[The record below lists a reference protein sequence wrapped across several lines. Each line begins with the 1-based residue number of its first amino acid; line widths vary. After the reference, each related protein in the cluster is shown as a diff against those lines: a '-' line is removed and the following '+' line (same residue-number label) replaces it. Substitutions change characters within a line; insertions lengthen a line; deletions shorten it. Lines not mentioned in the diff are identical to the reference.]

1 MSLSFNR
8 DNEFKTQNI
17 SGVGSKNN
25 DIILEKMT
33 SSSPSNVHNDKKPN
47 FSNNAIPERKSR
59 ILGQSQRPILGANK
73 KVPMDS
79 FGGLANQKKS
89 YANSESSYSGAS
101 SSNHSDSDDDD
112 DDDDDGLNS
121 MISSNSSNMQSSSP
135 YKNKYASSND
145 DDSGSDES
153 SEEEDDDD
161 DDENGSE
168 EASTYSSGSDSGS
181 MVSSGSEESGNQFN
195 GHGGMGTG
203 MNQGYNPPNR
213 PLTYE
218 EAQRRKQKVLFEL
231 DRLQKQG
238 HQPSKKYTMAS
249 NLEDMEYE
257 RDCLKRQ
264 RDLDKSIKFSR
275 KALMMVVSGIE
286 YVNGKFDPF
295 DIKLDGWSEKIMD
308 DISDYDEI
316 FEELH
321 DKYGE
326 SVKMAPELRLLMTLG
341 GSAFM
346 FHLTNSL
353 FKSST
358 PDLNDILKKN
368 PDIVRSIQEAAIQ
381 NMNNGINS
389 QFGANDPIGNMMKQG
404 INQKMNQQGPPPP
417 MDSRIPSRSPPQM
430 NNMFGP
436 SRPMAPPQRPQQT
449 MRGPS
454 GVDDL
459 LNKLKSN
466 SDEDTNSESSFNM
479 RSSGKKGGLKKGK
492 NGGFEIDLTD

>member
-1 MSLSFNR
+1 MNLSFNR
-8 DNEFKTQNI
+8 ENGFKTENI
-17 SGVGSKNN
+17 SGIGSKNN
-25 DIILEKMT
+25 DIILEKMGS
-33 SSSPSNVHNDKKPN
+33 SSSPSNVQNNNLPR
-47 FSNNAIPERKSR
+47 FSNNQIPDRKAKVLR
-59 ILGQSQRPILGANK
+59 PMLGNNK

-89 YANSESSYSGAS
+89 YANSESSYSGN
-101 SSNHSDSDDDD
+101 SSNSNDSDSDSDDE
-112 DDDDDGLNS
+112 DDGLNS
-121 MISSNSSNMQSSSP
+121 MISSNSSNIQSSSP

-145 DDSGSDES
+145 DDSGSEES
-153 SEEEDDDD
+153 SEEEDDDED
-161 DDENGSE
+161 GSE
-168 EASTYSSGSDSGS
+168 EASSYSSGSGSGS
-181 MVSSGSEESGNQFN
+181 EGSVVSSGSEESGNPY
-195 GHGGMGTG
+195 GGTGMG
-203 MNQGYNPPNR
+203 MNQGYSQPNR

-286 YVNGKFDPF
+286 YLNGKFDPF
-295 DIKLDGWSEKIMD
+295 DVKLDGWSEKVMD
-308 DISDYDEI
+308 DINDYDEI

-321 DKYGE
+321 DKYND
-326 SVKMAPELRLLMTLG
+326 SVKMSPELRLMMTLA
-341 GSAFM
+341 GSGFM
-346 FHLTNSL
+346 YHLTNSL

-381 NMNNGINS
+381 NMNNGINT

-404 INQKMNQQGPPPP
+404 IQMKAGPPPP
-417 MDSRIPSRSPPQM
+417 MDSRMPPRSPPQM

-436 SRPMAPPQRPQQT
+436 SRPMAPPQRPQPT
-449 MRGPS
+449 MRGPT

-459 LNKLKSN
+459 LSKLKSG
-466 SDEDTNSESSFNM
+466 SDNDDTMSESSFNM
-479 RSSGKKGGLKKGK
+479 RSSGRKGGLKKGK
-492 NGGFEIDLTD
+492 NGGVQIDLTE

>member
-1 MSLSFNR
+1 MSISFNR
-8 DNEFKTQNI
+8 DNDFKTQSI
-17 SGVGSKNN
+17 SGVGSRNN

-33 SSSPSNVHNDKKPN
+33 SSSPSNVQNENLPR
-47 FSNNAIPERKSR
+47 FSDNSIPGRKSR
-59 ILGQSQRPILGANK
+59 ILGQSQRPVLGANK

-89 YANSESSYSGAS
+89 YANSESSYSGTS
-101 SSNHSDSDDDD
+101 GSNNSDSDSDSDE
-112 DDDDDGLNS
+112 DDGLNS

-135 YKNKYASSND
+135 YKNKYASSQD
-145 DDSGSDES
+145 DDSGSEDGS
-153 SEEEDDDD
+153 DDDEEEDD
-161 DDENGSE
+161 GSE
-168 EASTYSSGSDSGS
+168 EASSYSSGSGSGS
-181 MVSSGSEESGNQFN
+181 GSDGSIISEGSDDNGYH

-203 MNQGYNPPNR
+203 MNQGFSQPNR

-238 HQPSKKYTMAS
+238 LQPSKKYTMAS

-295 DIKLDGWSEKIMD
+295 DIKLEGWSEKVMD
-308 DISDYDEI
+308 DINDYDEI

-368 PDIVRSIQEAAIQ
+368 PDIVRSIQEAAVQ
-381 NMNNGINS
+381 NMNNGINT

-404 INQKMNQQGPPPP
+404 IQQKMNQQGPPPP
-417 MDSRIPSRSPPQM
+417 MQTRAPPQM
-430 NNMFGP
+430 NMFVP
-436 SRPMAPPQRPQQT
+436 SRPMAPPQRPQPT

-459 LNKLKSN
+459 LSKLKSN
-466 SDEDTNSESSFNM
+466 SDDDTTSESSFNM

-492 NGGFEIDLTD
+492 NGGIQIDLTD